1 MSSLFKFSN
10 KIENIFG
17 SSGQKV
23 TQKQPKMTVCCCEN
37 IWKFNSRTTDPISTK
52 LARYVYHL
60 NTFHFWKLMVSIK
73 GQQRAHPKKSMK
85 ICQEFIKVLTLI
97 SLKNSLQNAI
107 RLGFFPLSSIIYL
120 EQMYLEC
127 GRRGGWGGGTLPP
140 MCECYSQVSWK
151 HNTDVWNFL
160 TLIIMIVHIK
170 TIRIPYLGKQF
181 KSLVLQSRRP
191 CASSNTVLQRGNN
204 LPPITDWFFP

>member
-1 MSSLFKFSN
+1 MSVCSPISTISQYFNNNLGISDASSCMSSLFKFSN
-10 KIENIFG
+10 KIENILG

-120 EQMYLEC
+120 QQMYLE
-127 GRRGGWGGGTLPP
+127 WGGGGL
-140 MCECYSQVSWK
+140 
-151 HNTDVWNFL
+151 
-160 TLIIMIVHIK
+160 
-170 TIRIPYLGKQF
+170 YLQ
-181 KSLVLQSRRP
+181 
-191 CASSNTVLQRGNN
+191 CASATPKSAGNTIQMYE
-204 LPPITDWFFP
+204 TSWHW